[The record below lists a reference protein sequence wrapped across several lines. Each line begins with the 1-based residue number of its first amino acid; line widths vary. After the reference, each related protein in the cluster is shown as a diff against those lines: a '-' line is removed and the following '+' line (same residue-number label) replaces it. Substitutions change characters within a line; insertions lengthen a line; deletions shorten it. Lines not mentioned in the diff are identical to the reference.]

1 MINVYDF
8 DKTIYDG
15 DSSVDFYLYCLKRK
29 KSIILLLP
37 IQIFALIL
45 YILKLKDKEYFK
57 GKFFSFVKK
66 INVDEYVKDFW
77 KENINKIKPWYI
89 ENKKET
95 DIIISAS
102 PDFLLKR
109 IKKKLK
115 IDRIIAS
122 EVNKKTGEF
131 LSKNC
136 YGKEKVERYNSEVK
150 NKKIE
155 NFYSDSL
162 SDLPMMEVSKNA
174 FIVKGS
180 KVTEY
185 REKIRKDYK
194 KHMLIDK
201 ILLFTGILY
210 LVIPIIIQLY
220 FWFNRIISIPLIIL
234 LLVATYLVM
243 KRLKPLEANEY
254 RKIFEKKKLLI
265 FIIFLLGINVL
276 SGAGAIFQQNWDYH
290 GRNAIFRDLI
300 ENEWPVRYDYSHLEY
315 ESQKF
320 GDSAFLNY
328 YFAYWLPG
336 ALIGKVSNFKVASLF
351 MLVWQII
358 GSGLFFY
365 YIFRFMKKIKIRYLL
380 AFLAFGGLNVI
391 GHIIVNYMTGQPINP
406 IGTTHIDTSMGVFCM
421 STFITQLFWVF
432 NQSIPAWVAVML
444 FLQEKDYKTCGY
456 YFALLVP
463 FGPFPMI
470 GFLYLIFTYIIFGKK
485 LDKLINWERIKE
497 LLTIPNFFG
506 CASVLPIVFMYTLNE
521 SKKGVWF
528 INAYQNGTLLST
540 ITNYILFVILE
551 YLVYIIIVNRK
562 NYKQLIMCF
571 LFFTI
576 APLFFIG
583 GADLGNRSTIP
594 LLIILY
600 ILVIQTIDTI
610 DKTNKK
616 QFMIQKI
623 LTLILLVAS
632 ITNFNEIYRSLKYTY
647 YNGINSNLNYAD
659 SYQTFK
665 TFEGKECSIFITNFV
680 ATDDK
685 KNKVLQFILRD

>member
-201 ILLFTGILY
+201 VLLFTGILY

-254 RKIFEKKKLLI
+254 RKIFDKKKLLI

-300 ENEWPVRYDYSHLEY
+300 ENEWPVRYDYSNLEY

-336 ALIGKVSNFKVASLF
+336 ALVGKVANFKVASL
-351 MLVWQII
+351 LW
-358 GSGLFFY
+358 
-365 YIFRFMKKIKIRYLL
+365 
-380 AFLAFGGLNVI
+380 
-391 GHIIVNYMTGQPINP
+391 
-406 IGTTHIDTSMGVFCM
+406 
-421 STFITQLFWVF
+421 
-432 NQSIPAWVAVML
+432 
-444 FLQEKDYKTCGY
+444 
-456 YFALLVP
+456 
-463 FGPFPMI
+463 
-470 GFLYLIFTYIIFGKK
+470 
-485 LDKLINWERIKE
+485 
-497 LLTIPNFFG
+497 NF
-506 CASVLPIVFMYTLNE
+506 
-521 SKKGVWF
+521 
-528 INAYQNGTLLST
+528 
-540 ITNYILFVILE
+540 
-551 YLVYIIIVNRK
+551 
-562 NYKQLIMCF
+562 
-571 LFFTI
+571 
-576 APLFFIG
+576 
-583 GADLGNRSTIP
+583 
-594 LLIILY
+594 
-600 ILVIQTIDTI
+600 
-610 DKTNKK
+610 
-616 QFMIQKI
+616 
-623 LTLILLVAS
+623 
-632 ITNFNEIYRSLKYTY
+632 
-647 YNGINSNLNYAD
+647 
-659 SYQTFK
+659 
-665 TFEGKECSIFITNFV
+665 
-680 ATDDK
+680 
-685 KNKVLQFILRD
+685 

>member
-201 ILLFTGILY
+201 VLLFTGILY

-254 RKIFEKKKLLI
+254 RKIFDKKKLLI

-300 ENEWPVRYDYSHLEY
+300 ENEWPVRYDYSNLEY

-336 ALIGKVSNFKVASLF
+336 ALVGKVANFKVASLF

-485 LDKLINWERIKE
+485 LDKLINWDRIKE

-600 ILVIQTIDTI
+600 ILVIQTLDTV

-632 ITNFNEIYRSLKYTY
+632 ITNFNEIYRSLKYTS

-665 TFEGKECSIFITNFV
+665 KFEGKECSIFITNFV

-685 KNKVLQFILRD
+685 DNKVLQFLLRD